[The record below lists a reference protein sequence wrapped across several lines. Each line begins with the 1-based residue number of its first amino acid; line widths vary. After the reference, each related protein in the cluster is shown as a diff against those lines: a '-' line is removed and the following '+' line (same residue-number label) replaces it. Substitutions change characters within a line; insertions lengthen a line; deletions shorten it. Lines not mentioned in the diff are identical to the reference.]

1 MNDSQAALW
10 NDVHLLG
17 EFLGQTIKND
27 LGDEFLGKVEW
38 IRRLSKSE
46 RAEGA
51 PDHQALGEAL
61 QQLSDDE
68 LLPLARAFSQFLN
81 LANIAEQYHTISPFY
96 QDETIQ
102 ANPINALLQKLKA
115 QPLNKQV
122 ITESIE
128 QMAIELVLTA
138 HPTEVTRRTL
148 IKKHE
153 AISNCLAEKDN
164 DGDSAKQESL
174 HNRLAQL
181 ISQAW
186 HTNEIRQHRP
196 TPVDEAKWGFATIEN
211 SLWSAVPAFCRVLTK
226 ELETVLDIKLTKQVI
241 PIRFASWM
249 GGDRDG
255 NPNVTAKVTAEVLL
269 LSRWMAA
276 DLYLRDI
283 QLLIDELS
291 MVVCS
296 EPLRAEVG
304 EANEP
309 YRALLKQLKHRL
321 KATLLWAEQS
331 LDIPVSPSEDVLL
344 DDQALIQPLELCYQS
359 LVDCGMEIIAN
370 GPVLDTLYRAYCFGL
385 HLVKL
390 DIRQEAGR
398 HTEAIAEIVS
408 YLELGNYAEWDEQ
421 QKQQFLLQELS
432 SKRPLIPTKWQ
443 PSAATQ
449 ELLDTCRVIA
459 AQPATAMGSYVIS
472 MASQPSDVLAVLLLL
487 KATDVGFKI
496 PVVPLFETLA
506 DLDQAAES
514 IDRLLSVE
522 WYQQYINGYQQVMI
536 GYSDSAKDAG
546 FLTAAWAQ
554 YQAQEKLV
562 QVASKYQVK
571 LVLFHGRGGT
581 IGRGG
586 GPAHAAILSQ
596 PPGSLD
602 YGMRVTEQGEMIRFK
617 FGLPDVAVRSMVL
630 YWCAAIEAKLLPP
643 PVPADNWRDTMAKI
657 ANKSLSVY
665 RKTVKETPDFV
676 DYFRA
681 ATPEQELAKLPL
693 GSRPAKRKQAGGI
706 ESLRAIPW
714 IFAWTQN
721 RLMLP
726 SWLGAGEALEAVL
739 AESGHDTLTEM
750 MTQWP
755 FFRARVN
762 MLEMVLAKADL
773 TLAAHYDDRLV
784 PVALKPLGEQLQQQL
799 AHTASVIKQITG
811 SEVLLAD
818 DPWVQQS
825 IALRNPYTD
834 PLNVLQVEL
843 LYRARNNPESVT
855 DLIEQALMVT
865 ITGIAAGMRNTG

>member
-10 NDVHLLG
+10 SDVHLLG
-17 EFLGQTIKND
+17 EFLGQTIKDD
-27 LGDEFLGKVEW
+27 LGEEFLGKVEW

-46 RAEGA
+46 RAGGT
-51 PDHQALGEAL
+51 PDHLALVEAL

-96 QDETIQ
+96 RDDNIQ
-102 ANPINALLQKLKA
+102 ANPINALLQKLKS
-115 QPLNKQV
+115 QPLNKLV
-122 ITESIE
+122 ITEAIE

-153 AISNCLAEKDN
+153 AIADCLAEKDQG
-164 DGDSAKQESL
+164 GDTVKQEKI

-211 SLWSAVPAFCRVLTK
+211 SLWSAVPAFCRVLTT
-226 ELETVLDIKLTKQVI
+226 ELEKVLGINLSKQVI
-241 PIRFASWM
+241 PIRVASWM

-283 QLLIDELS
+283 QILIDELS
-291 MVVCS
+291 MAICS
-296 EPLRAEVG
+296 EPLRAKVD
-304 EANEP
+304 AVNEP
-309 YRALLKQLKHRL
+309 YRALLKQLKQRL

-331 LDIPVSPSEDVLL
+331 LSEPVTPSNNVLL
-344 DDQALIQPLELCYQS
+344 DDQALIEPLALCYQS
-359 LVDCGMEIIAN
+359 LVDCGMETIAN
-370 GPVLDTLYRAYCFGL
+370 GPILDTLYRAHCFGL

-398 HTEAIAEIVS
+398 HTAAIAEIVN
-408 YLELGNYAEWDEQ
+408 YLELGNYAEWNEQ
-421 QKQQFLLQELS
+421 QKQRFLLQELA
-432 SKRPLIPTKWQ
+432 SKRPLIPSKWR
-443 PSAATQ
+443 PSAETQ

-459 AQPATAMGSYVIS
+459 RQPATAMGSYVIS

-487 KATDVGFKI
+487 KATDVEYKI

-506 DLDQAAES
+506 DLDQAAEI

-546 FLTAAWAQ
+546 FLAAAWAQ

-562 QVASKYQVK
+562 QVANKHNVQ
-571 LVLFHGRGGT
+571 LVLFHGRGGS

-602 YGMRVTEQGEMIRFK
+602 HGMRVTEQGEMIRFK

-643 PVPADNWRDTMAKI
+643 PVPTNNWRGTMAKI
-657 ANKSLSVY
+657 ANQSLTVY
-665 RKTVKETPDFV
+665 RQTVKETPDFV
-676 DYFRA
+676 HYFRA
-681 ATPEQELAKLPL
+681 ATPEQELGKLPL
-693 GSRPAKRKQAGGI
+693 GSRPAKRRQEGGI

-726 SWLGAGEALEAVL
+726 SWLGAGEALESIL
-739 AESGHDTLTEM
+739 TESGSNSLTEM
-750 MTQWP
+750 MSQWP
-755 FFRARVN
+755 FFRAKIN

-773 TLAAHYDDRLV
+773 TLAAHYDERLV
-784 PVALKPLGEQLQQQL
+784 PASLKPLGFQLQQQL
-799 AHTASVIKQITG
+799 AHTVSMVKQLTG
-811 SEVLLAD
+811 SETLLAD
-818 DPWVQQS
+818 EPWVQQS

-843 LYRARNNPESVT
+843 LYRARNNPELVT